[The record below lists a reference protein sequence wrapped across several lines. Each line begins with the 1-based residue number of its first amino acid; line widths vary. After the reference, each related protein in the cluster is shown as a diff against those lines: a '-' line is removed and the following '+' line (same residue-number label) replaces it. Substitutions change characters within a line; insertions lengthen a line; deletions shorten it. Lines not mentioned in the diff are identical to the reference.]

1 MANGEHIEV
10 AKAYVT
16 IVPSLEGSQKSIS
29 EELGVIT
36 SDAAKSTGEAAG
48 QDFGNALATGLK
60 ATAAVVTA
68 AMAAVTAAAIGA
80 GKAFID
86 SANDVAEWGNTVDK
100 ESQKMNMSA
109 AGYQEWDFILEH
121 AGASIEGMKTSMKKL
136 TVAAEEGNDA
146 FAALGISQEQLA
158 TMSPEE
164 TWNATIAALQGVADE
179 GERTALANQLLGKG
193 AVELAPLFNMTAEET
208 AALKDQVYELG
219 GIMSD
224 DAVKAAAEYEDELQ
238 NMQVALTGVKNNM
251 MSKFLPGMSSVMKG
265 LSQVFSGQ
273 GGIEEIK
280 SGLEDI
286 VGNIAELTPQF
297 LEIASAIVTS
307 VLDGFAPML
316 PTVVESIFSFIT
328 QALVTI
334 TNLIPQLLPVITT
347 GIQGII
353 TAVFNC
359 LPLIM
364 SSLLTLVTDLATWL
378 ASGDNVKVLTNGIV
392 QLVTMLVKQ
401 IGAVLPVLLP
411 AIVSIISDVATTITT
426 PENIALILEAVL
438 FVVGAVVMA
447 LANSVP
453 EFIDYIVGLTTNIK
467 NNILAFGNWVKPY
480 VSQAISAIYGTVQS
494 WGNNIKNFI
503 SSAVNSITSTVSWW
517 LSSLGNTFINGFN
530 GVLYTVNVWTVN
542 LYNSFVNMVNNVLG
556 LINWWI
562 GNLSNGFINGFNNI
576 QYWIS
581 NILGSIGGLVSGALN
596 TLASLPGK
604 IWDIGSDMAEGLI
617 NGLDVDW
624 VIDQVKKLGKK
635 AIKALKEE
643 LGIASPSKA
652 FAEIGYYS
660 ALGFGGGWS
669 DEMDKVEAD
678 MVDSMDNLTSSMT
691 AEVNAYGAGEAATV
705 GETNNY
711 HGGDITMNIYGAEG
725 QDVNALAEVIA
736 ERLGEMTRRKEVV
749 YG

>member
-208 AALKDQVYELG
+208 AALKEQVYELG
-219 GIMSD
+219 GVMSD
-224 DAVKAAAEYEDELQ
+224 EAVKAAAEYEDEMQ

-265 LSQVFSGQ
+265 LSMIFSGQ

-316 PTVVESIFSFIT
+316 PTVVESLFSFLT
-328 QALVTI
+328 QALLTL

-347 GIQGII
+347 GITGII
-353 TAVFNC
+353 QAVFDC

-364 SSLLTLVTDLATWL
+364 SSLITLITDLATWL
-378 ASGDNVKVLTNGIV
+378 STGENVKTFTNGIV

-438 FVVGAVVMA
+438 FVVGAIIVA
-447 LANSVP
+447 LANTVP
-453 EFIDYIVGLTTNIK
+453 EFIEYVVGLTTNIK
-467 NNILAFGNWVKPY
+467 DNILQFFGWVSPYFTQAFNGIKNTVVNWTNNVKSTVLGWITGIQTSFTTWLTNLKNGFTSAFENIKSKISEIVGNIQGF
-480 VSQAISAIYGTVQS
+480 VSNAISVLSGLPSAAIDMGKDL
-494 WGNNIKNFI
+494 IK
-503 SSAVNSITSTVSWW
+503 
-517 LSSLGNTFINGFN
+517 
-530 GVLYTVNVWTVN
+530 
-542 LYNSFVNMVNNVLG
+542 G
-556 LINWWI
+556 LWQGIDD
-562 GNLSNGFINGFNNI
+562 
-576 QYWIS
+576 
-581 NILGSIGGLVSGALN
+581 
-596 TLASLPGK
+596 K
-604 IWDIGSDMAEGLI
+604 
-617 NGLDVDW
+617 VDW
-624 VIDQVKKLGKK
+624 VCDKIKGMGKEIEK
-635 AIKALKEE
+635 AIKKVF
-643 LGIASPSKA
+643 GIASPSKV
-652 FAEIGYYS
+652 FAEIGDYL
-660 ALGFGGGWS
+660 AQGLGVGFEDG
-669 DEMDKVEAD
+669 MDDVNAD
-678 MVDSMDNLTSSMT
+678 MVGQMESLTGSMT
-691 AEVNAYGAGEAATV
+691 AEVNAYGAGGAATV
-705 GETNNY
+705 GETTNY
-711 HGGDITMNIYGAEG
+711 NGGAITMNIYGAEG
-725 QDVNALAEVIA
+725 QDVNSLADAIA
-736 ERLGEMTRRKEVV
+736 DKLGEMTRRKEVV

>member
-208 AALKDQVYELG
+208 AALKEQVYELG
-219 GIMSD
+219 GVMSD
-224 DAVKAAAEYEDELQ
+224 EAVKAAAEYEDEMQ

-265 LSQVFSGQ
+265 LSMVFSGQ

-297 LEIASAIVTS
+297 LEIAQVIVLG

-316 PTVVESIFSFIT
+316 PTLVSSVFSFLG
-328 QALVTI
+328 QALNTVVG
-334 TNLIPQLLPVITT
+334 LIPQLLPVITT
-347 GIQGII
+347 GVEGILSAVFECLPMII
-353 TAVFNC
+353 TS
-359 LPLIM
+359 LI
-364 SSLLTLVTDLATWL
+364 TLVEDIANWL
-378 ASGDNVKVLTNGIV
+378 ASGDNTKVFVDSVIEV
-392 QLVTMLVKQ
+392 VTVVATSL
-401 IGAVLPVLLP
+401 ADALPILLP
-411 AIVSIISDVATTITT
+411 AIVTIIGGLATALMT
-426 PENIALILEAVL
+426 PENVDTILTAVL
-438 FVVGAVVMA
+438 YIVGAVVVA
-447 LANSVP
+447 LVAALPSIGKV
-453 EFIDYIVGLTTNIK
+453 IVDYAMNIY
-467 NNILAFGNWVKPY
+467 NNI
-480 VSQAISAIYGTVQS
+480 IY
-494 WGNNIKNFI
+494 WGGK
-503 SSAVNSITSTVSWW
+503 ITGW
-517 LSSLGNTFINGFN
+517 LTPFINGIKTTFTN
-530 GVLYTVNVWTVN
+530 WTTN
-542 LYNSFVNMVNNVLG
+542 LKNAFTTAWTTIQSKVTG
-556 LINWWI
+556 II
-562 GNLSNGFINGFNNI
+562 NNI
-576 QYWIS
+576 TGFCTNVY
-581 NILGSIGGLVSGALN
+581 N
-596 TLASLPGK
+596 TLAKLPEQVIQIGK
-604 IWDIGSDMAEGLI
+604 DLVTGLWNGISDKASWVTEKIKGFGTQITNAIKKQLGVASPSKVFAEIGGFMAEGL
-617 NGLDVDW
+617 GVGW
-624 VIDQVKKLGKK
+624 EDQ
-635 AIKALKEE
+635 
-643 LGIASPSKA
+643 
-652 FAEIGYYS
+652 IG
-660 ALGFGGGWS
+660 
-669 DEMDKVEAD
+669 DVEAD
-678 MVDSMDNLTSSMT
+678 MANSMNGLTGSMS
-691 AEVNAYGAGEAATV
+691 AEVNAYGAGTSELGT
-705 GETNNY
+705 TNTYN
-711 HGGDITMNIYGAEG
+711 GGNISINIYGAEG
-725 QDVNALAEVIA
+725 QSVTDLADAVAYKLE
-736 ERLGEMTRRKEVV
+736 EMTTRRSAV

>member
-16 IVPSLEGSQKSIS
+16 IVPSLEGSQKTIS

-36 SDAAKSTGEAAG
+36 SDAAKSSGEAAG

-136 TVAAEEGNDA
+136 TVAAEEGSDA
-146 FAALGISQEQLA
+146 FAVLGISQEQLA
-158 TMSPEE
+158 EMSPEE
-164 TWNATIAALQGVADE
+164 TWNATIAALQNVSDE

-208 AALKDQVYELG
+208 EALKEQVYELG

-224 DAVKAAAEYEDELQ
+224 DAVKAAAEYEDEMQ

-265 LSQVFSGQ
+265 LSMVFSGQ

-280 SGLEDI
+280 AGLEDI
-286 VGNIAELTPQF
+286 VSNIAELTPQF

-328 QALVTI
+328 QALMTI

-347 GIQGII
+347 GIQGIMS
-353 TAVFNC
+353 AVFNC

-364 SSLLTLVTDLATWL
+364 SSLLTLVTSLATWL
-378 ASGDNVKVLTNGIV
+378 SSGNNVKTFANGIV
-392 QLVTMLVKQ
+392 QLVTLLMNQ
-401 IGAVLPVLLP
+401 IGIVLPVLLP
-411 AIVSIISDVATTITT
+411 AIVSIISEVATTITT
-426 PENIALILEAVL
+426 PENISMILDAVL
-438 FVVGAVVMA
+438 LVVGAVVMA

-453 EFIDYIVGLTTNIK
+453 QFINYVVGLTTNIK
-467 NNILAFGNWVKPY
+467 NNILSFFNWASPYFTQAFNAIKNTVVNWANNVKATILGW
-480 VSQAISAIYGTVQS
+480 VNGIQTSFTTWLTNLKSSFTSAFE
-494 WGNNIKNFI
+494 NIKGKI
-503 SSAVNSITSTVSWW
+503 SEIVGNIQGFVS
-517 LSSLGNTFINGFN
+517 NAI
-530 GVLYTVNVWTVN
+530 
-542 LYNSFVNMVNNVLG
+542 NVLTG
-556 LINWWI
+556 LPSAAIDV
-562 GNLSNGFINGFNNI
+562 GQNLIK
-576 QYWIS
+576 
-581 NILGSIGGLVSGALN
+581 GLWQGIDD
-596 TLASLPGK
+596 K
-604 IWDIGSDMAEGLI
+604 
-617 NGLDVDW
+617 VDW
-624 VIDQVKKLGKK
+624 VCQKIKGMGKEIEK
-635 AIKALKEE
+635 AIKKVF
-643 LGIASPSKA
+643 GIASPSKV
-652 FAEIGYYS
+652 FAEIGDFL
-660 ALGFGGGWS
+660 AQGLGVGFEDG
-669 DEMDKVEAD
+669 MDGVQND
-678 MVDSMDNLTSSMT
+678 MVGQMESLTGSMT
-691 AEVNAYGAGEAATV
+691 TEVNAYGAGGAATI
-705 GETNNY
+705 GDTTNYN
-711 HGGDITMNIYGAEG
+711 GGAITMNIYGAEG
-725 QDVNALAEVIA
+725 QDVNSLAEVIA
-736 ERLGEMTRRKEVV
+736 EKLGEMTKRKEVV